1 MGAIDKIPDIEVLGD
16 AVPFVGR
23 IREIIEVIQLFED
36 FDPDELQGLA
46 RYMRC
51 YRAPL
56 GTEIIREGDTGD
68 FMLLLLDG
76 NVEIV
81 KKDVR
86 GGAQMM
92 GTAGPGKTLGEM
104 SLIDG
109 EPRFASC
116 VALETVEIAVLD
128 RESLSRIIAEEP
140 RIGVKV
146 MTELLMLLNQRLRGI
161 TLFRTIYFAPV
172 VTTLV
177 AVAIVWRYLYH
188 PRYGFLNHALGWL
201 AGQVSGDGAER
212 GNN

>member
-1 MGAIDKIPDIEVLGD
+1 MSSIDTIPNVEFLGD
-16 AVPFVGR
+16 AVPFVAR
-23 IREIIEVIQLFED
+23 IREIIEAIQLFED
-36 FDPDELQGLA
+36 FEPDELEGLA

-56 GTEIIREGDTGD
+56 GTEIIREGDEGD

-76 NVEIV
+76 SVEIV

-86 GGAQMM
+86 GLAQIM

-116 VALETVEIAVLD
+116 VALDAVEIAVLD

-140 RIGVKV
+140 RIGVKL
-146 MTELLMLLNQRLRGI
+146 MMEWLMLLNRGLRGGSVQ
-161 TLFRTIYFAPV
+161 LR
-172 VTTLV
+172 
-177 AVAIVWRYLYH
+177 
-188 PRYGFLNHALGWL
+188 
-201 AGQVSGDGAER
+201 D
-212 GNN
+212 

>member
-1 MGAIDKIPDIEVLGD
+1 MSRPDRLDQSGCALPGRGYNAATMSSIDKIPDIEYLGD

-36 FDPDELQGLA
+36 FDPEELEGLA

-56 GTEIIREGDTGD
+56 GSEIIHEGDTGD
-68 FMLLLLDG
+68 FMLLLLEG

-86 GGAQMM
+86 GLAQIM

-116 VALETVEIAVLD
+116 VALDIATVAVLD
-128 RESLSRIIAEEP
+128 RESLSRLIAEEP
-140 RIGVKV
+140 RIGVKL
-146 MTELLMLLNQRLRGI
+146 MMELLMLLNQRLRS
-161 TLFRTIYFAPV
+161 
-172 VTTLV
+172 
-177 AVAIVWRYLYH
+177 
-188 PRYGFLNHALGWL
+188 
-201 AGQVSGDGAER
+201 VSSQLLDCMEAR
-212 GNN
+212 RSRIR

>member
-1 MGAIDKIPDIEVLGD
+1 MSAIDRIPDVEFLGD
-16 AVPFVGR
+16 AMPFVGR

-36 FDPDELQGLA
+36 FEPDELEGLA

-56 GTEIIREGDTGD
+56 GTEIIHEGDSGD

-76 NVEIV
+76 TVEIV

-86 GGAQMM
+86 GLAQIM

-116 VALETVEIAVLD
+116 VALDTVEVAVLD
-128 RESLSRIIAEEP
+128 RESLSRIITEEP
-140 RIGVKV
+140 RIGVKL
-146 MTELLMLLNQRLRGI
+146 MMELLMLLNQRLRS
-161 TLFRTIYFAPV
+161 
-172 VTTLV
+172 
-177 AVAIVWRYLYH
+177 
-188 PRYGFLNHALGWL
+188 
-201 AGQVSGDGAER
+201 VSAQLMDCMEAR
-212 GNN
+212 RSRIR

>member
-1 MGAIDKIPDIEVLGD
+1 MSSIDHIPDVEFLGD
-16 AVPFVGR
+16 AMPFVGR
-23 IREIIEVIQLFED
+23 IREIIEAIQLFED
-36 FDPDELQGLA
+36 FEPDELEGLA

-56 GTEIIREGDTGD
+56 GTEIIREGDDGD

-76 NVEIV
+76 SVEIV

-86 GGAQMM
+86 GLAQIM
-92 GTAGPGKTLGEM
+92 GSAGPGKTLGEM

-140 RIGVKV
+140 RIGVKL
-146 MTELLMLLNQRLRGI
+146 MMELLMLLNQRLRS
-161 TLFRTIYFAPV
+161 
-172 VTTLV
+172 
-177 AVAIVWRYLYH
+177 
-188 PRYGFLNHALGWL
+188 
-201 AGQVSGDGAER
+201 VSSQLLDCMEAR
-212 GNN
+212 RSRIR

>member
-1 MGAIDKIPDIEVLGD
+1 MSSIDQLPNVEFLGD

-36 FDPDELQGLA
+36 FEDVELEGLA

-56 GTEIIREGDTGD
+56 GTEIIREGDYGD

-76 NVEIV
+76 SIEIV

-86 GGAQMM
+86 GLAQIM

-116 VALETVEIAVLD
+116 VALDTVEVAVLD
-128 RESLSRIIAEEP
+128 RESLSRIITEEP
-140 RIGVKV
+140 HIGVKL
-146 MTELLMLLNQRLRGI
+146 MMELLMLLNQRLRS
-161 TLFRTIYFAPV
+161 
-172 VTTLV
+172 
-177 AVAIVWRYLYH
+177 
-188 PRYGFLNHALGWL
+188 
-201 AGQVSGDGAER
+201 VSARLLDCIEAR
-212 GNN
+212 RSRIR